1 MRHTWKERFS
11 QAGVVA
17 GIAACCVSVWAE
29 AAVAQGPPGGQ
40 RQPPPSPD
48 ARTVAGWQMRP
59 AAQTNLW
66 FHTLAVIAA
75 DQPGP
80 LGLYSAEY
88 ARRIRDVKQELG
100 IYPTRLDSLATD
112 LREDIGDARGVMETM
127 HFVPLYFP
135 SADPETMLAAL
146 RAVSR
151 RNARDEALKSPDVQ
165 FGAFYLAQVMEQ
177 GGDRGLLGRL
187 VAAAEH
193 EWNVFY
199 RAYWEDNLAE
209 QEARIAEMQ
218 DMWDTFIAPQLGSYL
233 ERERL
238 DAGLVMPSPALGP
251 EGRIVEFEEFQRG
264 DQVVAVQ
271 DPLDA
276 EGVDATVYAFLKE
289 LCFLIIDDRALFG
302 GRSVSDDEL
311 DDVRRRAAVRC
322 GAMLLGFYAPTL
334 SARYRRVFLDA
345 VGAEESSTVAAFE
358 RVYFLDPEVVRRLQ
372 DQIRGR

>member
-1 MRHTWKERFS
+1 M
-11 QAGVVA
+11 
-17 GIAACCVSVWAE
+17 
-29 AAVAQGPPGGQ
+29 
-40 RQPPPSPD
+40 
-48 ARTVAGWQMRP
+48 
-59 AAQTNLW
+59 
-66 FHTLAVIAA
+66 
-75 DQPGP
+75 
-80 LGLYSAEY
+80 
-88 ARRIRDVKQELG
+88 DV
-100 IYPTRLDSLATD
+100 
-112 LREDIGDARGVMETM
+112 
-127 HFVPLYFP
+127 
-135 SADPETMLAAL
+135 
-146 RAVSR
+146 
-151 RNARDEALKSPDVQ
+151 
-165 FGAFYLAQVMEQ
+165 
-177 GGDRGLLGRL
+177 
-187 VAAAEH
+187 AEH

-199 RAYWEDNLAE
+199 RDYWEENRSQ

-218 DMWDTFIAPQLGSYL
+218 DMWDTFIAPQLSSYL

-289 LCFLIIDDRALFG
+289 LCFLIIDDRALLA
-302 GRSVSDDEL
+302 GRSISDDEL

-358 RVYFLDPEVVRRLQ
+358 RVYYLDPEVVRRLQ
-372 DQIRGR
+372 GQIRGR

>member
-1 MRHTWKERFS
+1 
-11 QAGVVA
+11 VV
-17 GIAACCVSVWAE
+17 S
-29 AAVAQGPPGGQ
+29 
-40 RQPPPSPD
+40 
-48 ARTVAGWQMRP
+48 GWHLRP

-100 IYPTRLDSLATD
+100 VYPTKLDSLAGE

-135 SADPETMLAAL
+135 QADPETMLAAL
-146 RAVSR
+146 KAVSR
-151 RNARDEALKSPDVQ
+151 RNARDEALNSPDAR
-165 FGAFYLAQVMEQ
+165 FGGSYLALVMEQ

-187 VAAAEH
+187 ADVAKN
-193 EWNVFY
+193 EWEVFY
-199 RAYWEDNLAE
+199 RGYWEENLPE

-289 LCFLIIDDRALFG
+289 LCFLIIDDRALVA
-302 GRSVSDDEL
+302 GRPVADREL
-311 DDVRRRAAVRC
+311 DDLRRRAAVRC

-345 VGAEESSTVAAFE
+345 VGGEESSTVAAFE
-358 RVYFLDPEVVRRLQ
+358 RVYYLDPEVVRRLQ